1 MDYEQTDFLDLP
13 TKMEAIKGPV
23 LPWDSSDIGDIDL
36 RVMDYQKKDTYNNVY
51 IWSGNN
57 LIECRITKFKDYVP
71 LIADDLKKLFTIP
84 RIGKHKAIFKKSPC
98 ILTRYSNLKPLEEFL
113 EENKG
118 NSLPPSFR
126 QEIKRLFAFR
136 YLICLNC
143 NYINKIEVKVTKTDC
158 YPVSSIETTFSLNP
172 DSDVSRIPKNILKE
186 WFESSEDN
194 LYATC
199 KELIDGRDLSFL
211 KFRIEEIVRKY
222 DHGRH
227 ISWVNSIYDRLKT
240 CKNI

>member
-1 MDYEQTDFLDLP
+1 MDYEEIDFLDLP
-13 TKMEAIKGPV
+13 LKMDAVKGPV
-23 LPWDSSDIGDIDL
+23 LLWDSSDIGDIDL
-36 RVMDYQKKDTYNNVY
+36 RAMDYQKKDTYNIVY

-57 LIECRITKFKDYVP
+57 LIECRINKFKDYVP
-71 LIADDLKKLFTIP
+71 LIADDLKKLFIIP

-118 NSLPPSFR
+118 KTLPPSFR

-143 NYINKIEVKVTKTDC
+143 NFTNKIEVKVTKTDC

-172 DSDVSRIPKNILKE
+172 DSEASRIPKNILKE
-186 WFESSEDN
+186 WFEGSEEK
-194 LYATC
+194 LYETC
-199 KELIDGRDLSFL
+199 KELIDNRDLTFL
-211 KFRIEEIVRKY
+211 RFRIEEIVRKY

-227 ISWVNSIYDRLKT
+227 ISWVNAIYDRLKT